1 MAEIVIFG
9 AGKVADVVAAQI
21 EHFGAFEI
29 AAFTVDREHMPEST
43 TFRGKPVLAFDEV
56 DSAHPPSKTQMLV
69 ALGYHDLNAVRK
81 SKYEQA
87 KAKGYRLASFVSP
100 RANVGNWLN
109 AGDNCIIL
117 DGASVEPG
125 TSIGNNVV
133 IWSNVLIGHHST
145 VQDHCWIAGQTV
157 FGGSTLLGAESFVG
171 LGTIVGHE
179 VEIGERSF
187 IGAGSL
193 LFKCCDPKS
202 VFIAQGTEK
211 FRLDSDQFLKISKLR

>member
-1 MAEIVIFG
+1 MAQIVIFG
-9 AGKVADVVAAQI
+9 AGKVADVIAAHI
-21 EHFGAFEI
+21 EHSGTHQI
-29 AAFTVDREHMPEST
+29 VAFTVDREHMPEST
-43 TFRGKPVLAFDEV
+43 TFRGKPLVSFDEIDRV
-56 DSAHPPSKTQMLV
+56 HPPSAAQMIV

-87 KAKGYRLASFVSP
+87 KTKGYHLASFISP
-100 RANVGNWLN
+100 RANVGNWLK

-125 TSIGNNVV
+125 TTIGSNVV
-133 IWSNVLIGHHST
+133 VWSNVLIGHHST
-145 VQDHCWIAGQTV
+145 IEDHCWIAGQTV
-157 FGGSTLLGAESFVG
+157 FGGSTVLGGESFVG

-202 VFIAQGTEK
+202 VFIAHGTEK
-211 FRLDSDQFLKISKLR
+211 FRLNSDQFLKISKLR